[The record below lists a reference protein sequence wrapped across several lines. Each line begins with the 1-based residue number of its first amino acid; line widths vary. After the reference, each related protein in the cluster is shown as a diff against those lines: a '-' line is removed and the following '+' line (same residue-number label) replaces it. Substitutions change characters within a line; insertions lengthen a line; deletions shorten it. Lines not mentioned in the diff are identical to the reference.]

1 MENWITRLV
10 AAICAAGSIA
20 LFWTFGMF
28 LAVPW
33 REGRMLSLDTIE
45 LQVVA
50 VPLLVG
56 LAVTWG
62 TLHIL
67 AISDRETNPRVYAAL
82 RTLLVIASIAAT
94 FSGMSWSQARLPD
107 SGGSKAPAENSPPA
121 ALTPS
126 R

>member
-10 AAICAAGSIA
+10 AALCASGSLA

-33 REGRMLSLDTIE
+33 KEGRMLSLDKVE
-45 LQVVA
+45 LQVLG

-62 TLHIL
+62 ALHIL
-67 AISDRETNPRVYAAL
+67 AISDRAANPRTYTTILAL
-82 RTLLVIASIAAT
+82 LIAASLAAIA
-94 FSGMSWSQARLPD
+94 SGMSWSEARI
-107 SGGSKAPAENSPPA
+107 A
-121 ALTPS
+121 
-126 R
+126 